1 MVCITAEAAA
11 GKGRG
16 ESLSPETPKPK
27 KTGSHGSSR
36 SAPSLVAESLHCD
49 DNLTQRPQGNK
60 IGSLGNP
67 WLLVMSKCR
76 HPWELHQQ
84 RYTDREGPSPE
95 TERSLSPPMHQTGNN
110 RVALIGMACSA
121 AHRECLKSPGGDG
134 GGGGG
139 GEMAWVTHGLA
150 ADLLRP
156 CSHWL
161 WP

>member
-36 SAPSLVAESLHCD
+36 SAPSLVAESLHCV

-110 RVALIGMACSA
+110 RVALNWHGTQCCPQGVLEKPW
-121 AHRECLKSPGGDG
+121 RGWGGE
-134 GGGGG
+134 G